1 MTKARK
7 PKRKRIHQCQCENC
21 RRHPYG
27 LLAKHH
33 RAINRVLIT
42 LNEKNRRRFAG
53 LLALERG
60 WGGIQAV
67 ATVTGLSR
75 NTIRRGCDEV
85 RRTDRLTGVRQSGAG
100 RKAIEKNARPF

>member
-1 MTKARK
+1 M
-7 PKRKRIHQCQCENC
+7 
-21 RRHPYG
+21 
-27 LLAKHH
+27 LAKQH

-60 WGGIQAV
+60 WGGIQSV

-75 NTIRRGCDEV
+75 NTIRRGCGEV
-85 RRTDRLTGVRQSGAG
+85 RRTDRLTSVRQSGAG
-100 RKAIEKNARPF
+100 RKAIEKNARAF

>member
-1 MTKARK
+1 MM
-7 PKRKRIHQCQCENC
+7 
-21 RRHPYG
+21 
-27 LLAKHH
+27 AKQH
-33 RAINRVLIT
+33 RAINRVLVT

-60 WGGIQAV
+60 RGGIQAV

-85 RRTDRLTGVRQSGAG
+85 RRTDRLTHVRQSGAG
-100 RKAIEKNARPF
+100 RKAIEKNARTF